1 MAQAKDTL
9 LQEYAAT
16 TAPFSVNG
24 GVRTVT
30 YLTRVDPLSGT
41 VAKISEERARRRVGI
56 STALEIR
63 PIGDCDFCRYQ
74 ERTPKEHVQ
83 HACGAVSVPNLY
95 PWEKY
100 DWITI
105 YPPFG
110 NHKLLLA
117 ELYFEDLERMIESS
131 YDLALRCASDP
142 EVTAFMDFTNWGPF
156 AGASQQHPH
165 SQRKSVTSV
174 LDPRQAEELTRCK
187 ELAERYSA
195 NPFDLY
201 AEEERSRGLRVIY
214 DGEILI
220 AAAFAPTCPHEI
232 LVFPKEEIAHIL
244 QTSESQR
251 KGLVQP
257 TLGVFKAL
265 FFYLG
270 VTDLNVAVHMAPF
283 RDMDVARSYYRW
295 HMHILPRRSRLPV
308 DRAGAE
314 LGFGINIID
323 TLPESTAD
331 LLRRWY
337 REGPHEEL
345 LATTEKGHP
354 NPVLLGEFRRLRLS
368 GTGP

>member
-1 MAQAKDTL
+1 MAQAKDSL

-56 STALEIR
+56 STALDIR

-83 HACGAVSVPNLY
+83 HAYGAVSVPNLY

-110 NHKLLLA
+110 NHKLLLS

-142 EVTAFMDFTNWGPF
+142 EVIAFMDFTNWGPF

-165 SQRKSVTSV
+165 SQRKSVTRV

-187 ELAERYSA
+187 ELADRYGA

-201 AEEERSRGLRVIY
+201 AEEERRRGLRVIY

-220 AAAFAPTCPHEI
+220 AAAFAPSCPHEI
-232 LVFPKEEIAHIL
+232 LVFPREEIAHIL

-251 KGLVQP
+251 KGLVQS

-283 RDMDVARSYYRW
+283 RDMDIARSYYRW

-337 REGPHEEL
+337 QEGPREEL
-345 LATTEKGHP
+345 LATAEKGQP
-354 NPVLLGEFRRLRLS
+354 NLFLLGEFRRLRLS